1 MPGTLPRRAPGS
13 HPLALALA
21 VGVLLPVAPSLHHS
35 SPQHGEC
42 SVADFGAKGDNSSD
56 ATAAFNKALQH
67 CVGGTVI
74 VPAGIYRLDDT
85 VTVGTTVD
93 SPARPTD
100 GRGPDPPQTGTH
112 LHLHN
117 GAVLKRF
124 ATSDS
129 TAPVVRVS
137 EYGCRVTG
145 HGVIWSENAA
155 PRVRRPSA
163 PTPPACPITRGA

>member
-100 GRGPDPPQTGTH
+100 GRGSDPPQTGTH
-112 LHLHN
+112 LHLHK

-129 TAPVVRVS
+129 TAPVVRVA
-137 EYGCRVTG
+137 EYGCLLTG
-145 HGVIWSENAA
+145 HGVIWSENPA
-155 PRVRRPSA
+155 PRVRRQTPL
-163 PTPPACPITRGA
+163 TPPALLPAAEG